1 MDPVRSST
9 NTDGSVKMAVVINI
23 NEKNNKFMKTSNG
36 VDKQPTM
43 EELIEKVNKLKATGE
58 LDLSMEEDLSIAIM
72 NLISLEEHFYFTAE
86 KTGSDGYFDLLNQT
100 REIRKQL
107 LAKMIDKHEGE
118 TWCITKH
125 LLAATMRMM
134 EVGTKLLSS
143 GKKEESRDM
152 FKKAYEVYSLFWAL
166 RLKLISVANVKK
178 INDDQLNIHDKSGS
192 LKPTTKEELISKL
205 VDCCK
210 E

>member
-1 MDPVRSST
+1 
-9 NTDGSVKMAVVINI
+9 
-23 NEKNNKFMKTSNG
+23 
-36 VDKQPTM
+36 M
-43 EELIEKVNKLKATGE
+43 EELIEKVNKLKASGE

-72 NLISLEEHFYFTAE
+72 NLVSLEEHFYFTAE
-86 KTGSDGYFDLLNQT
+86 KTGNDGYFDLLNQT

-134 EVGTKLLSS
+134 EVGTKLQSS
-143 GKKEESRDM
+143 GKKEESREM

-166 RLKLISVANVKK
+166 RLKLIIVTDVQK
-178 INDDQLNIHDKSGS
+178 IGDNQLNVHDKSN
-192 LKPTTKEELISKL
+192 PDRPMTKEELISKL
-205 VDCCK
+205 IDCCK

>member
-1 MDPVRSST
+1 M
-9 NTDGSVKMAVVINI
+9 
-23 NEKNNKFMKTSNG
+23 E
-36 VDKQPTM
+36 KQPTM

-86 KTGSDGYFDLLNQT
+86 KTGNDGYFDLLNQT

-107 LAKMIDKHEGE
+107 LAKMIDRHEGE
-118 TWCITKH
+118 TWCVAKH

-134 EVGTKLLSS
+134 EVGTKLQSS
-143 GKKEESRDM
+143 GKKEESREM

-166 RLKLISVANVKK
+166 RLQLINVSDVKK
-178 INDDQLNIHDKSGS
+178 VGDNQLNIHDKSGTDKS
-192 LKPTTKEELISKL
+192 MTKEDLIRKL